1 MTTNWD
7 LYERKLKINGYT
19 INDRQID
26 YMKNSITKD
35 FSSNPS
41 YRSAYFNDSIF
52 TTDIQVIDTNDYFIK
67 KVLMKP
73 GDSISVGDKI
83 VFDNK
88 TWLCIGIDD
97 TNPVYEFGTVYLSS
111 QNITLNKNNTVYNY
125 PVVIDGSVRLY
136 SMGYNSNKYLT
147 IPESSIIVYIK
158 NDNITSLIE
167 RGEIFSISNDN
178 YRVIDIN
185 RLVMPG
191 LIILK
196 MEYSIEDVET
206 HNYSIEISNGLTV
219 NLQQNKTLQLNINTY
234 DNGQLLSPSPALSYI
249 SSNEGICTVSSTG
262 LVTAIKTGSCTISV
276 SANGVSDSITV
287 TVVEEVQHN
296 ITAEIS
302 GNSSIIKG
310 KTSEY
315 ICIVRDN
322 GIVVPGDMIFYLTGD
337 DGVSNTNLA
346 TISSY
351 DTDSCVITA
360 GSTIGYVKLF
370 ARNESGSLV
379 TPAFRI
385 MIRNLF

>member
-1 MTTNWD
+1 MSINWD
-7 LYERKLKINGYT
+7 LYERKLEINGST
-19 INDRQID
+19 IKDRD
-26 YMKNSITKD
+26 VNYMKNSITSN
-35 FSSNPS
+35 FSNSPS
-41 YRSAYFNDSIF
+41 YRSAYFNGSLS
-52 TTDIQVIDTNDYFIK
+52 TTDIQVIDTDQYFIK

-73 GDSISVGDKI
+73 DDIISVGDKI

-111 QNITLNKNNTVYNY
+111 QNITLNKNHIIYNY
-125 PVVIDGSVRLY
+125 PIIVDGNVRLY

-167 RGEIFSISNDN
+167 RSEVFSISGDN
-178 YRVIDIN
+178 YRVVDIN

-196 MEYSIEDVET
+196 MEYSIEDAEN
-206 HNYSIEISNGLTV
+206 HNYTIQILNGSTI

-262 LVTAIKTGSCTISV
+262 LVTAIKTGGCTISV

-296 ITAEIS
+296 ITAEIIGS
-302 GNSSIIKG
+302 DSIIKG
-310 KTSEY
+310 KSSNY
-315 ICIVRDN
+315 NCIVRDN
-322 GIVVPGDMIFYLTGD
+322 GIIVPGDMLFYLKSD
-337 DGVSNTNLA
+337 DGVSETNLA
-346 TISSY
+346 TISSF
-351 DTDSCVITA
+351 DSDSCVITA
-360 GSTIGYVKLF
+360 GNSIGYVKLW
-370 ARNESGSLV
+370 ASNESGTIVS
-379 TPAFRI
+379 PAYRI
-385 MIRNLF
+385 QIKPLF

>member
-1 MTTNWD
+1 LTTNWD

>member
-1 MTTNWD
+1 LTTNWD

-125 PVVIDGSVRLY
+125 PVVIDGNVRLY

-206 HNYSIEISNGLTV
+206 HNYSIEISNGSTV

-262 LVTAIKTGSCTISV
+262 LVTAIKTGGCTISV

-296 ITAEIS
+296 ITAEIIGS
-302 GNSSIIKG
+302 DSIIKG

>member
-296 ITAEIS
+296 ITAEIIGS
-302 GNSSIIKG
+302 DSIIKG

>member
-97 TNPVYEFGTVYLSS
+97 TNPVYEFGIVYLSS

-125 PVVIDGSVRLY
+125 PVVIDGNVRLY

-206 HNYSIEISNGLTV
+206 HNYSIEISNGSTV

-234 DNGQLLSPSPALSYI
+234 DNGQLLSPPPALSYI

-296 ITAEIS
+296 ITAEIIGS
-302 GNSSIIKG
+302 DSIIKG

>member
-1 MTTNWD
+1 MATNWD
-7 LYERKLKINGYT
+7 LYERKLKINGDT

-41 YRSAYFNDSIF
+41 YRSAYFNDSLS
-52 TTDIQVIDTNDYFIK
+52 TTDIQVIDTDQYFIK

-73 GDSISVGDKI
+73 DDSISVGDKI

-97 TNPVYEFGTVYLSS
+97 TNPVYEYGTVYLSS
-111 QNITLNKNNTVYNY
+111 QNITLNKNHIIYNY
-125 PVVIDGSVRLY
+125 PIIVDGNVRLY

-167 RGEIFSISNDN
+167 RSEVFSISGDN
-178 YRVIDIN
+178 YRVVDIN

-196 MEYSIEDVET
+196 MEYSIEDAEN
-206 HNYSIEISNGLTV
+206 HNYTIQILNGSTI
-219 NLQQNKTLQLNINTY
+219 NLQQNNTLQLNINTY
-234 DNGQLLSPSPALSYI
+234 DNEQLLSPSPTLTYI
-249 SSNEGICTVSSTG
+249 SSNEEICIVSNTG
-262 LVTAIKTGSCTISV
+262 LVTALKTGSCTITA

-296 ITAEIS
+296 ITAEIVGS
-302 GNSSIIKG
+302 DSIIKG
-310 KTSEY
+310 KTSNY
-315 ICIVRDN
+315 DCIVRDN
-322 GIVVPGDMIFYLTGD
+322 GIVVPGDMLFYLKSD
-337 DGVSNTNLA
+337 DGVNSTNLA
-346 TISSY
+346 TISSF
-351 DTDSCVITA
+351 DSDSCVITA
-360 GSTIGYVKLF
+360 GNTTGYVKLF
-370 ARNESGSLV
+370 AKNESGSIV
-379 TPAFRI
+379 SPAFRI
-385 MIRNLF
+385 QIKPLF